1 MERNFEKIQDLL
13 RLKAELTA
21 RLNLIPYD
29 GTIEIKEVSSNK
41 YLYIRKRLVG
51 KIQSNYVGLYSQE
64 LHELLLRQVKD
75 AKELRKQIKLIDKEL
90 AKLNYS
96 ESELTPKVSLNI
108 DFARKN
114 MKTIIYDQAI
124 LEGVSTTFPDT
135 ELILENG
142 KVNNMT
148 SEDVLKIINLKHA
161 WEFILDKDVILS
173 PTSYYVSQYTAR
185 LVNEGLLA
193 IQDGG
198 RIRLVPVRIGGTE
211 YIPPIPSEEVVRATI
226 NNIINDSIED
236 IDKAIEIALYIMKT
250 QVFIDGNKR
259 TAIILANHYLVSK
272 GKGILVVPYNKVS
285 EFKKLLVAYYEG
297 NCETEIKKFL
307 KEECYQ
313 QLS

>member
-173 PTSYYVSQYTAR
+173 PTSYYVSQYIAK
-185 LVNEGLLA
+185 LINEGFY
-193 IQDGG
+193 QDGG

>member
-29 GTIEIKEVSSNK
+29 GTVEIKEVSSNK

-173 PTSYYVSQYTAR
+173 PTSYYVSQYTAK
-185 LVNEGLLA
+185 LINEGFY
-193 IQDGG
+193 QDGG

-226 NNIINDSIED
+226 NSIINDSIED

-272 GKGILVVPYNKVS
+272 GKGILVIPYNKVS

-297 NCETEIKKFL
+297 NCEIEIKKFL

>member
-29 GTIEIKEVSSNK
+29 GTVEIKEVSSNK

-173 PTSYYVSQYTAR
+173 PTSYYVSQYTAK
-185 LVNEGLLA
+185 LINEGFY
-193 IQDGG
+193 QDGG

-226 NNIINDSIED
+226 NSIINDSIED

>member
-173 PTSYYVSQYTAR
+173 PTSYYVSQYTAK
-185 LVNEGLLA
+185 LINEGFY
-193 IQDGG
+193 QDGG

-211 YIPPIPSEEVVRATI
+211 YILPIPSEEVVRATI

-272 GKGILVVPYNKVS
+272 GKGILVIPYNKVS